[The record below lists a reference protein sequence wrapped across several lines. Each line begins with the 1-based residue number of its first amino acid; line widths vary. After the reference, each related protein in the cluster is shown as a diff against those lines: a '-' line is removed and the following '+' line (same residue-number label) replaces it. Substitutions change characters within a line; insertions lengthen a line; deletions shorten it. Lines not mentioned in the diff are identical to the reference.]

1 MTEVTSV
8 PLLDLKAQYNSI
20 RSEIEPVI
28 KEVIESQYFILGPKV
43 VELEQDVAK
52 YSNTKHAIG
61 VSSGTDALLIA
72 LIAIDIK
79 PGDEIIT
86 TPYSFFATAGVI
98 ARLALLGH
106 GLENPTLAA
115 IVDIEATHIAKR
127 QVALAHI
134 LPPDP
139 PMGAV
144 IRLIADHHDVAT
156 YPRRITPGRHVPG
169 QRSPQP
175 LVFHDLAQ
183 GQIGEKLEGAEFHD
197 VAEYTQHGHDRR
209 HVRHAHNHNRKIL
222 RRAGQGHG
230 RLHDHTE
237 GALGAHNQLP
247 QVVARIVLEQ
257 APVQVE

>member
-98 ARLALLGH
+98 ARLDA
-106 GLENPTLAA
+106 NPVF
-115 IVDIEATHIAKR
+115 VDIEEDTYNIDPAKIE
-127 QVALAHI
+127 AAITDKTLAS
-134 LPPDP
+134 L
-139 PMGAV
+139 
-144 IRLIADHHDVAT
+144 
-156 YPRRITPGRHVPG
+156 
-169 QRSPQP
+169 
-175 LVFHDLAQ
+175 
-183 GQIGEKLEGAEFHD
+183 
-197 VAEYTQHGHDRR
+197 
-209 HVRHAHNHNRKIL
+209 
-222 RRAGQGHG
+222 
-230 RLHDHTE
+230 
-237 GALGAHNQLP
+237 
-247 QVVARIVLEQ
+247 
-257 APVQVE
+257 PVQDTQIAAETIAPINEVCIEMAGMIRQPFDKEDLVKVHQGIIQQCVCFSL